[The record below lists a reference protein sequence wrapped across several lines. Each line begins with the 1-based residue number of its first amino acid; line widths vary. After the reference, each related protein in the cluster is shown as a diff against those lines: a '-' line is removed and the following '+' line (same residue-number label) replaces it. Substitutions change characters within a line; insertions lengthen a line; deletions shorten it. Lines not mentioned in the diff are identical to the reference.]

1 MDDASFFNPGSLL
14 KPGLRNHLMAK
25 KTSPKAAAVQK
36 SRERRLKPE
45 DFDEIDEFAAQRE
58 RVGLEDSEN
67 DSDEDFANFDEEAIL
82 NVPDSKDFDVSEDSE
97 EDFDAEKSRKLSK
110 KEKTSALRAK
120 SSEKGKKVKDRLNRL
135 AAEVDDSD
143 DDILYDRLHRE
154 ASDDEENAAA
164 VWGKNRKNYYAED
177 ESADA
182 VEEEAQ
188 EARRLQKKKLSALK
202 FDDFIETGEND
213 FSRISKA
220 SSQKKTLQFDDL
232 DEFEGESEAEA
243 ESCQTSDLDDED
255 LEEEDMGEFL
265 ALLKDFKERLH
276 LLRTQLQPLLQR
288 AKESKMP
295 TSSGLSF
302 LQLKYHLMLGYCSS
316 VVYYL
321 MLKGRS
327 GTVQGHPVIRKM
339 LRYRLML
346 EKIRPLEIK
355 MRFQIE
361 KLLQPQDSDET
372 RFRPNPDGMA
382 VDENGEDGA
391 SDDDQDGKYR
401 APKLAPVFYP
411 EDEKEAGKAKRD
423 EERRSRAASKSRLL
437 SELRGE
443 MDDAPE
449 EESIDPVRMA
459 SRVATDHR
467 ATAREAYEEDNF
479 IRFQVSKE
487 EKRRLETAAKP
498 LDELDDLD
506 EFFGELEEINETVAG
521 RNKKKTKKSESIA
534 AYLDQI
540 NAEAG
545 RESEGREAA
554 PSKYQ
559 GSDESDIE
567 DDIQRPSRSDSKQQK
582 RQERLNTKRETSG
595 PVSYRPVADLRE
607 NATRPASYTM
617 IKNKGLTPSRTKEQR
632 NPRVKQRTRYEKAVK
647 KHASARGGR
656 LTTDTSKPYAGET
669 TGIRTNLTKSVR
681 FK

>member
-1 MDDASFFNPGSLL
+1 MLQLL
-14 KPGLRNHLMAK
+14 FKPWIFRKAGVDMSK
-25 KTSPKAAAVQK
+25 KTSK
-36 SRERRLKPE
+36 SVSKKPEKTRERRLKAE

-58 RVGLEDSEN
+58 RIGFEESDINSNEDY
-67 DSDEDFANFDEEAIL
+67 AAFDEEAIL
-82 NVPDSKDFDVSEDSE
+82 NVPDAEDFDNDFSESGEDSEDSKITRRQSKK
-97 EDFDAEKSRKLSK
+97 DKIAALREKSSQ
-110 KEKTSALRAK
+110 
-120 SSEKGKKVKDRLNRL
+120 KGKKDKKRLNRL
-135 AAEVDDSD
+135 AAEADDSD

-154 ASDDEENAAA
+154 ASDDEENAAT

-188 EARRLQKKKLSALK
+188 EARRLQKKKLSSLK
-202 FDDFIETGEND
+202 FDDFIDGEAD
-213 FSRISKA
+213 FSRVSK
-220 SSQKKTLQFDDL
+220 SSAQKKTLQFDDL
-232 DEFEGESEAEA
+232 DELESSEDETV
-243 ESCQTSDLDDED
+243 EDSDDQVVM
-255 LEEEDMGEFL
+255 EEEDMGEFL
-265 ALLKDFKERLH
+265 ALLKDFKERLN
-276 LLRTQLQPLLQR
+276 LLRTQLQPLLQK

-316 VVYYL
+316 VVFYL
-321 MLKGRS
+321 MLKGRAGS
-327 GTVQGHPVIRKM
+327 VQGHPVIRKM

-361 KLLQPQDSDET
+361 KLLQPQHDET
-372 RFRPNPDGMA
+372 RFRPNPDSMA
-382 VDENGEDGA
+382 VDENNESA
-391 SDDDQDGKYR
+391 SDDEEDDGKYR

-411 EDEKEAGKAKRD
+411 EDEKDAAKSKRE

-437 SELRGE
+437 AELRGE
-443 MDDAPE
+443 LDDAPE

-459 SRVATDHR
+459 SRVANDHR
-467 ATAREAYEEDNF
+467 AAAREAYEEENF
-479 IRFQVSKE
+479 TRFQVSKK

-506 EFFGELEEINETVAG
+506 EFFGELEEINETATG
-521 RNKKKTKKSESIA
+521 KNKKKTKKSESIA

-540 NAEAG
+540 NGSKDIEMP
-545 RESEGREAA
+545 ESSSNA
-554 PSKYQ
+554 KYQ

-567 DDIQRPSRSDSKQQK
+567 DDLPRASRSDSKRQK
-582 RQERLNTKRETSG
+582 RQEKLASRREANG
-595 PVSYRPVADLRE
+595 PISYRPIADLPSS
-607 NATRPASYTM
+607 APRPASYSM
-617 IKNKGLTPSRTKEQR
+617 IKNKGLTPSRSKEQR

-647 KHASARGGR
+647 KLSSSRGGK
-656 LTTDTSKPYAGET
+656 LTTDTSKPYAGES

>member
-1 MDDASFFNPGSLL
+1 MT
-14 KPGLRNHLMAK
+14 K
-25 KTSPKAAAVQK
+25 KISSKK
-36 SRERRLKPE
+36 NSERRLKPE

-58 RVGLEDSEN
+58 RVSLDNFKIDSNEEYV
-67 DSDEDFANFDEEAIL
+67 DFDEEAIL
-82 NVPDSKDFDVSEDSE
+82 NVPDSKDFDDSEDFE
-97 EDFDAEKSRKLSK
+97 EDFNDEKSRKISK
-110 KEKTSALRAK
+110 KEKKDALRAK
-120 SSEKGKKVKDRLNRL
+120 SSEKGKKAKERLNRL
-135 AAEVDDSD
+135 AVEAEDSD

-164 VWGKNRKNYYAED
+164 VWGKNRKNFYAED

-202 FDDFIETGEND
+202 FDDFIEAGENA
-213 FSRISKA
+213 FSKVSKV

-232 DEFEGESEAEA
+232 EGFDA
-243 ESCQTSDLDDED
+243 ESDTETED
-255 LEEEDMGEFL
+255 GAEDALEEEDMGEFL

-321 MLKGRS
+321 MLKGRA

-361 KLLQPQDSDET
+361 KLLQPQESDET

-382 VDENGEDGA
+382 VDEDGEVD
-391 SDDDQDGKYR
+391 SDDDQQDGKYR

-411 EDEKEAGKAKRD
+411 EDEKEAAKAKRD
-423 EERRSRAASKSRLL
+423 EERRSRSASKSRLL

-443 MDDAPE
+443 LDDAPE

-459 SRVATDHR
+459 SRVTTDHR
-467 ATAREAYEEDNF
+467 ATAREAYEEENF
-479 IRFQVSKE
+479 IRFQVSKK

-506 EFFGELEEINETVAG
+506 EFFGELEEINETAAG
-521 RNKKKTKKSESIA
+521 RNKKKTKKSESIS

-540 NAEAG
+540 NAGTG
-545 RESEGREAA
+545 REAQQREAA

-567 DDIQRPSRSDSKQQK
+567 DDLKRPSRSDMKQQK
-582 RQERLNTKRETSG
+582 RQDRLASKRDSRG
-595 PVSYRPVADLRE
+595 PVSYRPVADLPT
-607 NATRPASYTM
+607 NAPRPANYTM

-632 NPRVKQRTRYEKAVK
+632 NPRVKQRTRYEKAIK
-647 KHASARGGR
+647 KHTSARGGR
-656 LTTDTSKPYAGET
+656 LSTDTSKPYAGES

>member
-1 MDDASFFNPGSLL
+1 MLQLL
-14 KPGLRNHLMAK
+14 FKPWIFRKAGVYMSK
-25 KTSPKAAAVQK
+25 KTSK
-36 SRERRLKPE
+36 SVSKKPEKTRERRLKAE

-58 RVGLEDSEN
+58 RIGFEESDINSNEDY
-67 DSDEDFANFDEEAIL
+67 AAFDEEAIL
-82 NVPDSKDFDVSEDSE
+82 NVPDAEDFDNDFSESGEDSEDSKITRRQSKK
-97 EDFDAEKSRKLSK
+97 DKIAALREKSSQ
-110 KEKTSALRAK
+110 
-120 SSEKGKKVKDRLNRL
+120 KGKKDKKRLNRL
-135 AAEVDDSD
+135 AAEADDSD

-188 EARRLQKKKLSALK
+188 EARRLQKKKLSSLK
-202 FDDFIETGEND
+202 FDDFIEGEAD
-213 FSRISKA
+213 FSRASK
-220 SSQKKTLQFDDL
+220 SSAQKKTLQFDDL
-232 DEFEGESEAEA
+232 DELESSEDETV
-243 ESCQTSDLDDED
+243 EDSDGQEVM
-255 LEEEDMGEFL
+255 EEEDMGEFL
-265 ALLKDFKERLH
+265 ALLKDFKERLN
-276 LLRTQLQPLLQR
+276 LLRTQLQPLLQK

-316 VVYYL
+316 VVFYL
-321 MLKGRS
+321 MLKGRAGS
-327 GTVQGHPVIRKM
+327 VQGHPVIRKM

-361 KLLQPQDSDET
+361 KLLQPQHDET
-372 RFRPNPDGMA
+372 RFRPNPDAMA
-382 VDENGEDGA
+382 VDENNESA
-391 SDDDQDGKYR
+391 SDDEEDDGKYR

-411 EDEKEAGKAKRD
+411 EDEKDAAKSKRE

-437 SELRGE
+437 AELRGE
-443 MDDAPE
+443 LDDAPE

-459 SRVATDHR
+459 SRVANDHR
-467 ATAREAYEEDNF
+467 AAAREAYEEENF
-479 IRFQVSKE
+479 TRFQVSKK

-506 EFFGELEEINETVAG
+506 EFFGELEEINETATG
-521 RNKKKTKKSESIA
+521 KNKKKTKKSESIA

-540 NAEAG
+540 NGSKDIEMP
-545 RESEGREAA
+545 ESSSSNA
-554 PSKYQ
+554 KYQ

-567 DDIQRPSRSDSKQQK
+567 DDLPRASRSDSKRQK
-582 RQERLNTKRETSG
+582 RQEKLASRREANG
-595 PVSYRPVADLRE
+595 PISYRPIADLPSS
-607 NATRPASYTM
+607 APRPASYSM
-617 IKNKGLTPSRTKEQR
+617 IKNKGLTPSRSKEQR

-647 KHASARGGR
+647 KLSSSRGGK
-656 LTTDTSKPYAGET
+656 LTTDTSKPYAGES

>member
-1 MDDASFFNPGSLL
+1 MLQLFF
-14 KPGLRNHLMAK
+14 KPWIFRKAGVDMSK
-25 KTSPKAAAVQK
+25 KTSK
-36 SRERRLKPE
+36 SVSKKPEKTRERRLKAE

-58 RVGLEDSEN
+58 RIGFEESDINSNEDY
-67 DSDEDFANFDEEAIL
+67 AAFDEEAIL
-82 NVPDSKDFDVSEDSE
+82 NVPDAEDFDNDFSESGEDSEDSKVTRRQSKK
-97 EDFDAEKSRKLSK
+97 DKIAALREKSSQ
-110 KEKTSALRAK
+110 
-120 SSEKGKKVKDRLNRL
+120 KGKKDKKRLNRL
-135 AAEVDDSD
+135 AAEADDSD

-154 ASDDEENAAA
+154 ASDDEENAAT

-188 EARRLQKKKLSALK
+188 EARRLQKKKLSSLK
-202 FDDFIETGEND
+202 FDDFIDGEAD
-213 FSRISKA
+213 FSRVSK
-220 SSQKKTLQFDDL
+220 SSAQKKTLQFDDL
-232 DEFEGESEAEA
+232 DELESSEDETV
-243 ESCQTSDLDDED
+243 EDSDDQVVM
-255 LEEEDMGEFL
+255 EEEDMGEFL
-265 ALLKDFKERLH
+265 ALLKDFKERLN
-276 LLRTQLQPLLQR
+276 LLRTQLQPLLQK

-316 VVYYL
+316 VVFYL
-321 MLKGRS
+321 MLKGRAGS
-327 GTVQGHPVIRKM
+327 VQGHPVIRKM

-361 KLLQPQDSDET
+361 KLLQPQHDET
-372 RFRPNPDGMA
+372 RFRPNPDSMA
-382 VDENGEDGA
+382 VDENNESA
-391 SDDDQDGKYR
+391 SDDEEDDGKYR

-411 EDEKEAGKAKRD
+411 EDEKDAAKSKRE

-437 SELRGE
+437 AELRGE
-443 MDDAPE
+443 LDDAPE

-459 SRVATDHR
+459 SRVANDHR
-467 ATAREAYEEDNF
+467 AAAREAYEEENF
-479 IRFQVSKE
+479 TRFQVSKK

-506 EFFGELEEINETVAG
+506 EFFGELEEINETATG
-521 RNKKKTKKSESIA
+521 KNKKKTKKSESIA

-540 NAEAG
+540 NGSKDIEMP
-545 RESEGREAA
+545 ESSSNA
-554 PSKYQ
+554 KYQ

-567 DDIQRPSRSDSKQQK
+567 DDLPRASRSDSKRQK
-582 RQERLNTKRETSG
+582 RQEKLASRREANG
-595 PVSYRPVADLRE
+595 PISYRPIADLPSS
-607 NATRPASYTM
+607 APRPASYSM
-617 IKNKGLTPSRTKEQR
+617 IKNKGLTPSRSKEQR

-647 KHASARGGR
+647 KLSSSRGGK
-656 LTTDTSKPYAGET
+656 LTTDTSKPYAGES